1 LRSAGFVR
9 RLALD
14 LRVVARELA
23 ELAAAEAEAAAAR
36 RSGSG
41 IALRVVGEGRSVGSE
56 AGSEV
61 GSEDIVFFLSFLW
74 IFVLLLSLF
83 CELSSWFFCGDVV
96 HDLEGYGLLLGVG
109 FVMLG

>member
-1 LRSAGFVR
+1 
-9 RLALD
+9 LD

-61 GSEDIVFFLSFLW
+61 GSEDIVFFFFSLDFCSFALSFLRVEFLVFLW
-74 IFVLLLSLF
+74 RCCSRSRRVWTLVGCRL
-83 CELSSWFFCGDVV
+83 CYVGMRAW
-96 HDLEGYGLLLGVG
+96 EG
-109 FVMLG
+109 